1 MTITHRPKSS
11 GSALSAN
18 VENNNSQ
25 VDDKEPPKY
34 HCDACSNDVT
44 NTVRIRCADKNCPD
58 FDLCVTCFCS
68 GSEPVKHKTSH
79 DYRVV
84 KPHTFPIFSDDWD
97 ADEELLLI
105 QAAEKNGIGNWQ
117 AIAEYVGTRNKSEC
131 EHHYLEVYVSS
142 ANWPMPPMD
151 KVFNRLTDSDYRER
165 KRQRLQLS
173 RSPRKLAGGSSSSSS
188 SVTYGKPVT
197 SQPTFHELQGYMPR
211 RYEFETEHENE
222 AEQNVKDMVFNEDDT
237 QEEIDLK
244 VMVLDIYNSRL
255 DKRQER
261 KRLIFERGW
270 LEFKKLQMMEK
281 RRQKE
286 EREIYN
292 KTRVFCRLQTAE
304 DYDLFVQGL
313 VKEQHVR
320 DRMAALTEW
329 RQAGLNT
336 LRQGD
341 QYERDKQNR
350 LSQLK
355 TLSLLSTDRINGSH
369 LQRSG
374 HRAQMAALAPCPGA
388 AYYKEKL
395 RDQSP
400 YVNGHGGNS
409 NRRQLTLLSSS
420 QYQQLNI
427 AEADGYH
434 LLTKDEQ
441 DMCSALYMMPRPYLV
456 IKDQILKVYAKQGFL
471 KRKQLKDLVKIDYNK
486 ANRILDF
493 FVENGWIKAWQ
504 DPAEVLA
511 AQQWEQQQQQQLL
524 QLQQLHD
531 QATEA
536 AMAAGSSTQPEI
548 SSSELQG
555 LLPAP
560 SDIQP
565 MDIEQ
570 QQSNSDAAAA
580 AAATALLMDSD
591 FEAMSALTTVTSETS
606 TAAATIPSM
615 QGDDTSTSLLTTDSC
630 NFLTTSSSTSMALPN
645 DSIAVDGTDQSTIN
659 GLEDTSLT
667 ADSTQ
672 LASTTPPQPTSSSI
686 PTVPVP
692 PPPPSETTTT
702 VDGDTKSGGS
712 PNPDPPMDTDSLT
725 AMDESAG

>member
-18 VENNNSQ
+18 VDNNNSQ
-25 VDDKEPPKY
+25 IDDKEPPKY
-34 HCDACSNDVT
+34 HCDACTNDVT

-117 AIAEYVGTRNKSEC
+117 AIAEYVGTRNKAEC
-131 EHHYLEVYVSS
+131 ESHYLDVYVSS
-142 ANWPMPPMD
+142 DNWPMPPMD
-151 KVFNRLTDSDYRER
+151 KVFDRLSESDYRER

-173 RSPRKLAGGSSSSSS
+173 RSPRKLSGN
-188 SVTYGKPVT
+188 THYNKPVT

-270 LEFKKLQMMEK
+270 LEFKKLQAMER

-286 EREIYN
+286 ERDIYN

-350 LSQLK
+350 LSHLK
-355 TLSLLSTDRINGSH
+355 AVSVLSNDRINGLAH
-369 LQRSG
+369 QRG
-374 HRAQMAALAPCPGA
+374 GIKAQMAALAPCPGA
-388 AYYKEKL
+388 AYYRERL

-400 YVNGHGGNS
+400 FMNGGGGNNSS
-409 NRRQLTLLSSS
+409 NTSNNNNNNKRQLTIVSSS
-420 QYQQLNI
+420 QYHQPLNI
-427 AEADGYH
+427 TETDGYH
-434 LLTKDEQ
+434 LLTKEEQ
-441 DMCSALYMMPRPYLV
+441 DMCSTLYMMPRPYLV
-456 IKDQILKVYAKQGFL
+456 IKDLILKVYARQGFL
-471 KRKQLKDLVKIDYNK
+471 KRKQLKELVKIDYNK
-486 ANRILDF
+486 ANRIFDF

-511 AQQWEQQQQQQLL
+511 AQQWELQQQQQQQQLI

-531 QATEA
+531 QATQVTMATATA
-536 AMAAGSSTQPEI
+536 APASTQ
-548 SSSELQG
+548 STEL
-555 LLPAP
+555 PSIPPPP
-560 SDIQP
+560 SDLQP
-565 MDIEQ
+565 MDEQ
-570 QQSNSDAAAA
+570 QGDPTTIT
-580 AAATALLMDSD
+580 TALLMDSD
-591 FEAMSALTTVTSETS
+591 FAAMSALTGTDTSKGDDETI
-606 TAAATIPSM
+606 TAANLLSQSTDLMASSPSM
-615 QGDDTSTSLLTTDSC
+615 NLLTTS
-630 NFLTTSSSTSMALPN
+630 NTEEQNM
-645 DSIAVDGTDQSTIN
+645 IN
-659 GLEDTSLT
+659 GGDTAIT
-667 ADSTQ
+667 DST
-672 LASTTPPQPTSSSI
+672 SI
-686 PTVPVP
+686 PTIV
-692 PPPPSETTTT
+692 PSETDSKPTTNK
-702 VDGDTKSGGS
+702 DNIS
-712 PNPDPPMDTDSLT
+712 PTTPIDTDTLT
-725 AMDESAG
+725 AMDESAD